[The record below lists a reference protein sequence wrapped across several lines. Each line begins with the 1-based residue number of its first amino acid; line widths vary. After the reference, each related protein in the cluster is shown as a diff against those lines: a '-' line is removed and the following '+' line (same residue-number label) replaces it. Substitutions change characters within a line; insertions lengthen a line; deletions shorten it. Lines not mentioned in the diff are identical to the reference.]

1 MQPGTIVR
9 LVRPIPT
16 QHRDWPVGS
25 IFEVVSVSRDR
36 AVLREI
42 GSPVVAICEVPHE
55 ALEEL

>member
-16 QHRDWPVGS
+16 QHRDWPAGS
-25 IFEVVSVSRDR
+25 MFEVVAVARDR

-42 GSPVVAICEVPHE
+42 GSPVVAICEAPLE